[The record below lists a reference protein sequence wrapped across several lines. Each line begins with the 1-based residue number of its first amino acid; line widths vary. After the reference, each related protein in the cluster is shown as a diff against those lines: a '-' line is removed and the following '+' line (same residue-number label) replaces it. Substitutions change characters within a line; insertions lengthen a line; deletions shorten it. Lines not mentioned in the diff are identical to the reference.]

1 MSQEKHFDIVIAGAG
16 MVGLA
21 LAASLRDSDLRVALV
36 EARELPQAWAPSG
49 ESVADYDP
57 RVSALT
63 LASQRLLESVGAWE
77 SVEAARSRP
86 YTHMHVWD
94 ALGTASI
101 DFDARDVSQAA
112 LGHIVENSVTCSALM
127 AALEGAANISFF
139 ATDPI
144 KQFDYAEQGPQQLVL
159 QSGSILSADLLV
171 AADGANS
178 FLRER
183 AGFDLREWSY
193 EQKAIVATVQS
204 SEAHQATAWQRFL
217 PQGPLAFL
225 PVAGGDDR
233 LCSIV
238 WSCDDARADELMA
251 LDDAAFMVELGRAIE
266 HRLGDVTAISRRF
279 MFPLRQRHAREYT
292 KPGIVLVGDAAHVI
306 HPLAGQ
312 GVNLGFMDVV
322 ALSEELMRAAAR
334 GLSPAADEVLARF
347 QRRRMGDNLG
357 MMAVME
363 GFKRL
368 YGQSDPLPVL
378 LRNFGMRNLDRLG
391 LLKQQIIRRAM
402 GF

>member
-1 MSQEKHFDIVIAGAG
+1 MMEYDIVIAGAG

-21 LAASLRDSDLRVALV
+21 LAASLRDSDCRVALV
-36 EARELPQAWAPSG
+36 EARTLPGAWQASG
-49 ESVADYDP
+49 ESVDDYDP

-63 LASQRLLESVGAWE
+63 LASQRLLQDVGAWQGIQ
-77 SVEAARSRP
+77 SARARA
-86 YTHMHVWD
+86 YGHMHVWD

-101 DFDARDVSQAA
+101 DFDAQDVSRPA
-112 LGHIVENSVTCSALM
+112 LGHIVENAVTCSALM
-127 AALEGAANISFF
+127 AQLEGASNISFH
-139 ATDPI
+139 AEDPI
-144 KQFDYAEQGPQQLVL
+144 ESFDYSECGPQQLQL
-159 QSGSILSADLLV
+159 QSGASLSATLLV

-178 FLRER
+178 FLREQ

-193 EQKAIVATVQS
+193 QQKAIVATVQCS
-204 SEAHQATAWQRFL
+204 AAHEATAWQRFL

-225 PVAGGDDR
+225 PLAGADDR

-238 WSCDDARADELMA
+238 WSCDDARADEIMA
-251 LDDAAFMVELGRAIE
+251 MDDAGFKQVLGRSIE
-266 HRLGDVTAISRRF
+266 RRLGDVCAVSRRF
-279 MFPLRQRHAREYT
+279 MFPLRQRHARGYT
-292 KPGIVLVGDAAHVI
+292 KPGMVLLGDAAHVI

-312 GVNLGFMDVV
+312 GVNLGFQDVV
-322 ALSEELMRAAAR
+322 ALADELKRAQQR
-334 GLSPAADEVLARF
+334 GLSFAADEVLGRY

-368 YGQSDPLPVL
+368 YGETAPAAVV
-378 LRNFGMRNLDRLG
+378 LRNFGMRNVDRLG